1 MPIVLYRCRV
11 RETSSRA
18 EAEWVI
24 DQPHLV
30 AQREKIRMWPFDCV
44 MPVEDKITAIT
55 SSETFLLESTNKA
68 GVAETLGDSVTITQD
83 KNKININ
90 SNSYFSK
97 RNLKYL
103 AKKNFKK
110 HNIRDWLWVIASNKE
125 MNVYELRYFN
135 IAKNNGRGRRL
146 RFKSYILVP
155 PFEVGSVVAALF
167 I

>member
-1 MPIVLYRCRV
+1 
-11 RETSSRA
+11 
-18 EAEWVI
+18 
-24 DQPHLV
+24 
-30 AQREKIRMWPFDCV
+30 

-90 SNSYFSK
+90 FSSYFSK

-110 HNIRDWLWVIASNKE
+110 HNI
-125 MNVYELRYFN
+125 
-135 IAKNNGRGRRL
+135 
-146 RFKSYILVP
+146 
-155 PFEVGSVVAALF
+155 
-167 I
+167 